1 MDFQMSE
8 KMQTIIQMMD
18 EFVER
23 ELIPIEPE
31 FLVRSFRELLPRLE
45 EKRRLVREMELWAP
59 PHPPEY
65 GGMGLDLMEFALVS
79 ESLGRSPLGH
89 FVFGCQAPDAGNI
102 EILHLCRDIFKG
114 LFSADFHFRHYYKFC
129 G

>member
-102 EILHLCRDIFKG
+102 EILHLHAGCLKDSPMHLSI
-114 LFSADFHFRHYYKFC
+114 H
-129 G
+129 